1 MARLP
6 GYENQRSVSTGS
18 EFMRA
23 RAPRD
28 ATGAGAVNFAAAIA
42 GVGGQM
48 QRVDDQLDAKQRQAQ
63 ERIDK
68 LAAEAEVVRADSDG
82 LKILQEEQQNIR
94 EDGAGFTANVM
105 RRHTELWQERVKNI
119 PEHLRPE
126 KELSYV
132 RSREALS
139 RQAATVELQQRN
151 QFTLKVSNEKAT
163 SLATGITSGVMDHA
177 TARADVDKFVD
188 TLSLPPNRAML
199 LKRQMGM
206 KVDEAHIL
214 RQIELN
220 PDGVLRDLKNY
231 QPGRPRS
238 SNPNVNTTI
247 EAAERHGIPTNI
259 MLAIVE
265 GESKFDHTVDMS
277 KKINPATGRPYS
289 SAYGLGQMIDA
300 NWKEVGLA
308 KSADPAIQAE
318 ATARL
323 LSKRISTLQSNNI
336 EVTPENVW
344 GAHFVGP
351 GGFVALMRAN
361 PNASLRDVLLPLYG
375 ESKWRQATTGNGT
388 LLQDNATVGETLARI
403 KAFVDRNAAAVEKR
417 ITNDP
422 ARDPTSV
429 VEVAGAQLGYM
440 TAQDA
445 NRYIGKA
452 QEAVSKIRDTE
463 LQMWTKQQMDD
474 GLINPFTSADRRA
487 VDKWAASSGI
497 NVAMNQGDPQAYGT
511 AMAMIKT
518 QKYLPRP
525 LAEEAEFAITSPD
538 RARRQLGY
546 ELLSQL
552 EIDMPIGGLQ
562 RSGVTGEMAKR
573 VQRVAALRTQMNMPL
588 NQAVALVEREFTDDF
603 AERVRRD
610 KTRVDNTMA
619 SITAGHFE
627 AHFNSATG
635 LFGWGG
641 TVYGSPA
648 AKERMLAQFQ
658 ERVRYHLNDGAE
670 KDTAIAS
677 AKHEMS
683 RAYGVDNTFGQ
694 KRLMHWPPS
703 KVLPTGEDGTHRW
716 VSDAVTTFV
725 NTSLGANGY
734 KFKVAPKDVFLI
746 GTAETGRT
754 AMAGQG
760 VKYEVSYYDDK
771 GRLQMLPGG
780 FTVNPEEYRA
790 RVVQMKLLGEASM
803 ADAEGRPHG
812 TANVADARRRQ
823 EEIERTQRETAER
836 VIPTPAGAA
845 MATPPPNY

>member
-28 ATGAGAVNFAAAIA
+28 ATGAGAMNFASAVA
-42 GVGGQM
+42 GLGGQL
-48 QRVDDQLDAKQRQAQ
+48 QRVEDQLDAKQRAAQ
-63 ERIDK
+63 ERIDN

-94 EDGAGFTANVM
+94 EDGAGFTSNVM

-126 KELSYV
+126 KELAYV

-151 QFTLKVSNEKAT
+151 KFTVQVSNEKAT
-163 SLATGITSGVMDHA
+163 SLATGITSGVLDHA
-177 TARADVDKFVD
+177 TARTDADTFVD
-188 TLSLPPNRAML
+188 NLKLSPNAAML
-199 LKRQMGM
+199 LKRQIGM
-206 KVDEAHIL
+206 KIDDAHIT
-214 RQIELN
+214 RQIALN

-238 SNPNVNTTI
+238 DNPNVNTVI
-247 EAAERHGIPTNI
+247 EAAERHGIPTNV
-259 MLAIVE
+259 MLAIVR
-265 GESKFDHTVDMS
+265 GESNFDHTVDMS
-277 KKINPATGRPYS
+277 KKINPTTGKPYS
-289 SAYGLGQMIDA
+289 SAYGLGQMINA

-323 LSKRISTLQSNNI
+323 LSKRIGTLQSNGI

-351 GGFVALMRAN
+351 GGFVALMRAS
-361 PNASLRDVLLPLYG
+361 PNASLRDVLMPLYG
-375 ESKWRQATTGNGT
+375 ENEWRQATTGNGA
-388 LLQDNATVGETLARI
+388 LLQENATVGETLSRI
-403 KAFVDRNAAAVEKR
+403 KAYVDRNLAAVETMMLR
-417 ITNDP
+417 DA
-422 ARDPTSV
+422 ARDPASV
-429 VEVAGAQLGYM
+429 VEIGGIKLGYM

-452 QEAVSKIRDTE
+452 QEAVSQQRDVE
-463 LQMWTKQQMDD
+463 LKMWTKQQMDD
-474 GLINPFTSADRRA
+474 GLINPFTSADRKA
-487 VDKWAASSGI
+487 VDKWAASSGV
-497 NVAMNQGDPQAYGT
+497 NVAMNRGDPQAYGT

-588 NQAVALVEREFTDDF
+588 QQAVALVEREFTEDF
-603 AERVRRD
+603 ADRVRRD

-619 SITAGHFE
+619 SISAGEFE
-627 AHFNSATG
+627 NHFNSSTG
-635 LFGWGG
+635 LFGLGG
-641 TVYGSPA
+641 TNYGSPA

-658 ERVRYHLNDGAE
+658 DRVRYHLNDGAE
-670 KDTAIAS
+670 KATAIAS
-677 AKHEMS
+677 AKNEMS
-683 RAYGVDNTFGQ
+683 LAYGVDDTFGQ

-703 KVLPTGEDGTHRW
+703 KVLPTGEDGTRRW
-716 VSDAVTTFV
+716 VADAVTSFV
-725 NTSLGANGY
+725 NTSLSANGH

-754 AMAGQG
+754 VLAGQG

-780 FTVNPEEYRA
+780 YTVSPEEYRA
-790 RVVQMKLLGEASM
+790 RRIQMELLGEASM
-803 ADAEGRPHG
+803 ADTEAHPHG
-812 TANVADARRRQ
+812 TAHVAAARRRQ
-823 EEIERTQRETAER
+823 DEIERTQRETAEGL
-836 VIPTPAGAA
+836 IPSPAGAP
-845 MATPPPNY
+845 MYTPPSTY

>member
-6 GYENQRSVSTGS
+6 GYESQRSVSTGS

-23 RAPRD
+23 RPPRD
-28 ATGAGAVNFAAAIA
+28 FTGAAAVNLASSIA
-42 GVGGQM
+42 GIGAQM
-48 QRVDDQLDAKQRQAQ
+48 QRVDDQLDAKNRAAQ

-68 LAAEAEVVRADSDG
+68 LTAEAEVVRADSDG

-94 EDGAGFTANVM
+94 EDGAGFTTRVM
-105 RRHTELWQERVKNI
+105 QRHTELWQERAQNI
-119 PEHLRPE
+119 PAHLRSE
-126 KELSYV
+126 KELAYV

-139 RQAATVELQQRN
+139 RQAATIELQQRN
-151 QFTLKVSNEKAT
+151 QFTVKVSNEKAT
-163 SLATGITSGVMDHA
+163 SLATGIASGVIDHA
-177 TARADVDKFVD
+177 TARTDADTFVD
-188 TLSLPPNRAML
+188 TLRLPPNAAML

-206 KVDEAHIL
+206 KVDEAHVL

-231 QPGRPRS
+231 QPGRQRS
-238 SNPNVNTTI
+238 SNPNVNTVI

-259 MLAIVE
+259 MLSVVK
-265 GESKFDHTVDMS
+265 GESNFDHTVDMS

-300 NWKEVGLA
+300 NWKEVGLM
-308 KSADPAIQAE
+308 KSADPAVQAE

-323 LSKRISTLQSNNI
+323 LSKRIGTLQSNNI

-375 ESKWRQATTGNGT
+375 ESRWRQATTGNGA
-388 LLQDNATVGETLARI
+388 LLQENATVGETLSRI
-403 KAFVDRNAAAVEKR
+403 KAYVDRNSAAVETMMSR
-417 ITNDP
+417 EASRNP
-422 ARDPTSV
+422 ASV
-429 VEVAGAQLGYM
+429 VEVGGVKLGYM

-452 QEAVSKIRDTE
+452 QEAVARQRDAE

-474 GLINPFTSADRRA
+474 GLVNPFTSADRKA
-487 VDKWAASSGI
+487 VDKWAAASGI

-511 AMAMIKT
+511 AMALIKT

-573 VQRVAALRTQMNMPL
+573 VERVAALRTQMNMPL
-588 NQAVALVEREFTDDF
+588 QQAVALVEREFTEDF
-603 AERVRRD
+603 ADRVRRD

-619 SITAGHFE
+619 TITAGQFENHFD
-627 AHFNSATG
+627 SATG
-635 LFGWGG
+635 WFGLGG
-641 TVYGSPA
+641 TKYGSPA

-658 ERVRYHLNDGAE
+658 DRVRYHLNDGAE
-670 KDTAIAS
+670 KETAIA
-677 AKHEMS
+677 AARKDMS
-683 RAYGVDNTFGQ
+683 LAYGIDNTFGQ

-716 VSDAVTTFV
+716 VADAVTSFV
-725 NTSLGANGY
+725 NTALSANGH
-734 KFKVAPKDVFLI
+734 KFKVAPQAVFLI

-780 FTVNPEEYRA
+780 YTVNPEEYRA
-790 RVVQMKLLGEASM
+790 RLIQMKLLGEASM
-803 ADAEGRPHG
+803 ADTEAHPHG
-812 TANVADARRRQ
+812 TAHVAAARRRQ
-823 EEIERTQRETAER
+823 EEIERTQRDTAEGF
-836 VIPTPAGAA
+836 IPSPAGAS
-845 MATPPPNY
+845 MYTPPSTY